1 MRLDAYRSDTFN
13 RGASRVREAAWI
25 ILAGLL
31 FTTWLPGSTW
41 RIWILRAF
49 GAQIGEGVI
58 IKPKVQIKFPW
69 KLTIGDH
76 CWIGE
81 KAWIDNLAE
90 VVIGNHV
97 CISQG
102 AYLCTGSH
110 DWKATGFD
118 LITKPIRIGDHAWVA
133 AWARVSPGV
142 TVSEGAVLAFA
153 SAATST
159 LSAWTVYRGV
169 PAVSIAS
176 REVNARTQAG
186 KSESERSDG
195 EKA

>member
-1 MRLDAYRSDTFN
+1 MKLDSYRSDTFD

-25 ILAGLL
+25 ILAGSL

-41 RIWILRAF
+41 RIWLLRAF

-118 LITKPIRIGDHAWVA
+118 LITKPIRIADHAWVA

-142 TVSEGAVLAFA
+142 TVSEGAVLALA

-169 PAVSIAS
+169 PAVPIAS
-176 REVNARTQAG
+176 REVNARTQTG
-186 KSESERSDG
+186 TSEPERSNG
-195 EKA
+195 EEA

>member
-1 MRLDAYRSDTFN
+1 MQLDSYSSDTFD

-25 ILAGLL
+25 ILAGSL

-41 RIWILRAF
+41 RIWLLRAF
-49 GAQIGEGVI
+49 GAQLGDGVI
-58 IKPKVQIKFPW
+58 IKPKVQIKFRW

-97 CISQG
+97 CISHG

-110 DWKATGFD
+110 NWKATGFD
-118 LITKPIRIGDHAWVA
+118 LITKPIRIADHTWVA

-153 SAATST
+153 SVATSS
-159 LSAWTVYRGV
+159 LAAWTIYQGV
-169 PAVSIAS
+169 PAIPAGRRPLNTTVS
-176 REVNARTQAG
+176 R
-186 KSESERSDG
+186 
-195 EKA
+195 